1 MSTKKGNT
9 KSKKS
14 SKSKSHKKKK
24 SSKHKS
30 KQKKNKIQ
38 KSFLVDLILDEIDTQ
53 KKPKEEKGAK
63 EGKISPPKPK
73 PYLSQ
78 RPKKEKKEKKEK
90 EKKDKEKNE
99 KEKKKKEKERKEKD
113 KEEKEKKEKK
123 KKEKEEKERLEKER
137 KEKEKKEKEEK
148 ENKEKKKQ
156 KEEKERRDKE
166 RKEKK
171 EKKEKEEKKRKEK
184 EEKEEKERKQKL
196 LKKEKEKKEKKER
209 EQLEKEKKEKLEKE
223 KEEKEKKEKE
233 EKERKKKLLKK
244 EKEKKEKEE
253 KEKQEKLE
261 KKRKEKEEKEEK
273 DRLEKEKKEKKEK
286 KKKEKEK
293 KKQKS
298 KLSKMNE
305 IKTEITNE
313 GSKEKQKTKSN
324 LSTNNKTDKKKEK
337 EIKKKN
343 ETGKKIENE
352 IKKEEEKDLEEKEQ
366 VESESEN
373 GDSSEDNLIESGSEK
388 SDPNHIIFPFD
399 GLKNFKTEFEVKKP
413 IKKNAN
419 INQNSE
425 QVKVRPIK
433 NTLTHTLSS
442 KLIAKQEEEIILS
455 SSSDFES
462 EDDKEQEQEKKKK
475 KKKKK
480 KNKKKK
486 KKKKKKRKNS
496 KKPKSNL
503 SNENLKETDIIIDN
517 AVVVEET
524 TETKEETKEE
534 KATTTTTTISKE
546 FELNKS
552 KDSQET
558 LKLRRLMDIA
568 IKKFEVS
575 SEIKKFIDIDLIR
588 MKIESG
594 QPIDLETT
602 KKVKK
607 LRRKRLIPNGTEGG
621 VTDILTMSTR
631 ILEGEGIGAKD
642 WGNWEEYDT
651 SDEEME
657 GYDYEYDGD
666 LSKGQS
672 KKLKEGIFQ
681 FNKSIKKGMKYCIEK
696 GIVGGDYRSIAR
708 FLYETEGLG
717 KTQVGEYLGL
727 GNEFS
732 NKVLLNFAACF
743 DFTGMHIDEALREY
757 IGTFRIPGEA
767 QKIDRIM
774 ESFAKHYCKNN
785 PNVFTTSDTAY
796 VLAFSMI
803 MLNTDAHNDGVKN
816 KMSKTQFFA
825 NCRGIDDGNDIP
837 QEFLGNIYD
846 RIVNNEIKL
855 KNSGGQE
862 ETITFINPEKKGW
875 LTKQG
880 GRIKTWKTRWFLLS
894 YNCLYYFKTLEDNE
908 PCGIIPL
915 DDVKVDRI
923 KAKGKKHKYVFEIT
937 SVSKDE
943 FTKGAKFANSGQLV
957 TGHHKSYIIS
967 TATEDEMDEW
977 IQEINNNIAGSQLG
991 KIIDQKKNK
1000 LNKKKN

>member
-1 MSTKKGNT
+1 MSTKK
-9 KSKKS
+9 
-14 SKSKSHKKKK
+14 
-24 SSKHKS
+24 
-30 KQKKNKIQ
+30 
-38 KSFLVDLILDEIDTQ
+38 E
-53 KKPKEEKGAK
+53 
-63 EGKISPPKPK
+63 
-73 PYLSQ
+73 
-78 RPKKEKKEKKEK
+78 
-90 EKKDKEKNE
+90 
-99 KEKKKKEKERKEKD
+99 
-113 KEEKEKKEKK
+113 
-123 KKEKEEKERLEKER
+123 
-137 KEKEKKEKEEK
+137 
-148 ENKEKKKQ
+148 
-156 KEEKERRDKE
+156 
-166 RKEKK
+166 
-171 EKKEKEEKKRKEK
+171 EEKK
-184 EEKEEKERKQKL
+184 
-196 LKKEKEKKEKKER
+196 
-209 EQLEKEKKEKLEKE
+209 
-223 KEEKEKKEKE
+223 
-233 EKERKKKLLKK
+233 
-244 EKEKKEKEE
+244 
-253 KEKQEKLE
+253 
-261 KKRKEKEEKEEK
+261 
-273 DRLEKEKKEKKEK
+273 
-286 KKKEKEK
+286 
-293 KKQKS
+293 
-298 KLSKMNE
+298 
-305 IKTEITNE
+305 
-313 GSKEKQKTKSN
+313 KTKSN
-324 LSTNNKTDKKKEK
+324 LNNENKIVQKKEK
-337 EIKKKN
+337 EIKK
-343 ETGKKIENE
+343 EIEKDQE
-352 IKKEEEKDLEEKEQ
+352 EKEDEKEEKEEKEQ
-366 VESESEN
+366 VESESEE
-373 GDSSEDNLIESGSEK
+373 GDSSEDNLIESGSEF

-399 GLKNFKTEFEVKKP
+399 GLKNFKTEFGVIKP
-413 IKKNAN
+413 IKKNVN

-425 QVKVRPIK
+425 PVKTKPIK

-462 EDDKEQEQEKKKK
+462 EDEQEQEKKKK
-475 KKKKK
+475 RKKKK

-503 SNENLKETDIIIDN
+503 STENSNETDIIIDN
-517 AVVVEET
+517 AIEVEET
-524 TETKEETKEE
+524 NEMQEEETKEE
-534 KATTTTTTISKE
+534 KTTNISKE
-546 FELNKS
+546 FELSKS

-602 KKVKK
+602 KKIKK
-607 LRRKRLIPNGTEGG
+607 LRRKRFIPNGTEGG

-657 GYDYEYDGD
+657 GYQYEYDGD

-732 NKVLLNFAACF
+732 NKVLTNFAACF

>member
-1 MSTKKGNT
+1 MSTKK
-9 KSKKS
+9 
-14 SKSKSHKKKK
+14 
-24 SSKHKS
+24 
-30 KQKKNKIQ
+30 
-38 KSFLVDLILDEIDTQ
+38 DTQ

-73 PYLSQ
+73 PDLSQ

-99 KEKKKKEKERKEKD
+99 KEKKKKKKEKERKEKE

-184 EEKEEKERKQKL
+184 EEKEEKERLEKEKNEKEEKERLEKERKQKL

-209 EQLEKEKKEKLEKE
+209 EQLEKEKKEKEKE
-223 KEEKEKKEKE
+223 NKEKLEKEKE

-253 KEKQEKLE
+253 KEKLEKEKKEKEKENKEKLE
-261 KKRKEKEEKEEK
+261 KKRKEKEEK

-286 KKKEKEK
+286 KKKEKEN

-337 EIKKKN
+337 EKEKEIKKKN
-343 ETGKKIENE
+343 ETGKKIEKE

-373 GDSSEDNLIESGSEK
+373 GDSSEDNLIESGSEF

-425 QVKVRPIK
+425 QVKARPIK

-503 SNENLKETDIIIDN
+503 ANENLKETDIIIDN

-534 KATTTTTTISKE
+534 KATTISKE

-880 GRIKTWKTRWFLLS
+880 GRIKTWKTRLFLLS